1 MLNSLGFARPPHE
14 CRIAVAMS
22 GGVDSSVVAALL
34 KSQGYDVVGIT
45 LRLYDQ
51 GQVSRKGSCC
61 AGVDIADAQATAASL
76 DIPHYVLDFEERF
89 RRAVIDDFVDTYAA
103 GRTPIPCVRCNERV
117 KFGDLLDIARDMG
130 VDALATGHYARWCL
144 GPDGPELHKAHDLNR
159 DQSYFLFATT
169 PAQLAQLRFPLGE
182 MTKPEVRSQ
191 ALRFGLRVAD
201 KQDSQDICFIPDRDH
216 AGFIARMRPDAAKSG
231 DIVHVDG
238 QRLGRH
244 QGVLR
249 YTVGQRRGLGVAAG
263 ERLYVIELD
272 AAKARVTVGP
282 RDAGEASAM
291 IVRQPNWL
299 AVPRAGQTLNVRH
312 RYNEGDVPGTL
323 ARLEEGAFE
332 IRFTRPQAG
341 IAPGQ
346 ACVLYDET
354 RLLGGGWIE
363 RSVRVQ
369 ADEPAALF
377 TDQTAASG

>member
-34 KSQGYDVVGIT
+34 KSEGYDVVGIT

-61 AGVDIADAQATAASL
+61 AGVDIADAQATAAAL
-76 DIPHYVLDFEERF
+76 GIPHYVLDFEERF

-130 VDALATGHYARWCL
+130 VDALATGHYARWHL
-144 GPDGPELHKAHDLNR
+144 GADGPELHKADDLER

-169 PAQLAQLRFPLGE
+169 TSQLSQLRFPLGG
-182 MTKPEVRSQ
+182 MTKPEVRAQ

-216 AGFIARMRPDAAKSG
+216 ASFVARARPDAARPG

-238 QRLGRH
+238 QHLGRH
-244 QGVLR
+244 DGVPR

-272 AAKARVTVGP
+272 AAKGRVTVGP
-282 RDAGEASAM
+282 RHAGEASVM
-291 IVRQPNWL
+291 VVRRANWL
-299 AVPRAGQTLNVRH
+299 SAPRAGQMLNVRH
-312 RYNEGDVPGTL
+312 RYNERDVPG
-323 ARLEEGAFE
+323 AVAWLEEGAFE
-332 IRFTRPQAG
+332 VHFAQPQAG

-346 ACVLYDET
+346 ACVLYDGT

-363 RSVRVQ
+363 RAVR
-369 ADEPAALF
+369 AEKDTP
-377 TDQTAASG
+377 TAMAV